1 MPAQVVGMLRIEVCD
16 WEQSFSAEE
25 QEQVAADL
33 LRFHGR
39 DLKEAVL
46 FMMQSRVII
55 HEGGNRQPARSVALE
70 ERKSACE
77 DAICGE

>member
-39 DLKEAVL
+39 DLKEA
-46 FMMQSRVII
+46 
-55 HEGGNRQPARSVALE
+55 G
-70 ERKSACE
+70 
-77 DAICGE
+77 